1 MANRQMTTPVAQP
14 ENERLWADA
23 PPSPETEAVQRLDG
37 ETIQRLISE
46 LPTAFREAL
55 VLREINDL
63 SYREIADAT
72 GVPVGTVMS
81 RLARAREML
90 RVAWQA
96 EEARA

>member
-1 MANRQMTTPVAQP
+1 M
-14 ENERLWADA
+14 
-23 PPSPETEAVQRLDG
+23 QRLDG

-46 LPTAFREAL
+46 LPTAFRETL
-55 VLREINDL
+55 VLREVSDL

-90 RVAWQA
+90 RTAWQA
-96 EEARA
+96 EEASA